1 MRRRFPNL
9 AGLRA
14 LWSCLLAWGL
24 QAVLTGATAR
34 LELDREFME
43 DGEVIPMR
51 IVVED
56 AVPSAIPSIPN
67 SQILVFTESLGQ
79 EQRQQIVNGVS
90 SFQVIIRYRGSLRGT
105 GELRIPS
112 ISVPTSAGVLQTEP
126 VTARVFAT
134 EPRNEPVTLHLYTAR
149 DTCYLGETL
158 AFEIQIQST
167 LNLREATPH
176 KMSFDGFVV
185 GRTAPWIGS
194 QVIRDGVVVGVS
206 ASRQA
211 VTPTKEGDLILGPVS
226 LEAVAEVG
234 RRRARSLIDD
244 FFGGGAELKRF
255 ALEAPGRPLKVLPLP
270 AAGRPADFSGAVG
283 RFRIEATVSRTN
295 LNRGDA
301 VTVRFLV
308 QGNGSFDGLPSPK
321 LLKSP
326 GLQTY
331 PGTNIF
337 EPADPLGL
345 TGTKVFEEAVVV
357 DSTEV
362 TSLEFQ
368 PFSFF
373 DPQVGRYSTARLKPI
388 PIQVVEPEATGDA
401 TTAEADPAKPPAPEA
416 VRTPPQGAGG
426 LQPLMSSA
434 GSAISVESDLLDSE
448 YFGLVLLVPF
458 VGLGLFVGVRGLR
471 RRRNRNQAPTRRH
484 LAEMTLRD
492 QQAALRR
499 SAAAGNSKA
508 FFDALSALLRQQ
520 VSLNLGLASGASLTA
535 VDVVEPLREQGV
547 SDESIEN
554 LMRLFAAADA
564 ARFAPMAL
572 PDELATWLEMT
583 EGVVAELQSRTKE
596 TP

>member
-1 MRRRFPNL
+1 VL
-9 AGLRA
+9 A
-14 LWSCLLAWGL
+14 
-24 QAVLTGATAR
+24 GATAR

-79 EQRQQIVNGVS
+79 EQRQQILNGVS
-90 SFQVIIRYRGSLRGT
+90 SFQVVIRYRGSLRGT

-112 ISVPTSAGVLQTEP
+112 ISVPTSAGVLRTEP
-126 VTARVFAT
+126 VSAQVLAT
-134 EPRNEPVTLHLYTAR
+134 EPRNDPVTLHLYTAR

-158 AFEIQIQST
+158 ACEIQIQST

-185 GRTAPWIGS
+185 GRTGPGISS
-194 QVIRDGVVVGVS
+194 QVIRDGVLVGVS

-211 VTPTKEGDLILGPVS
+211 VIPTKEGDLVLGPVS
-226 LEAVAEVG
+226 MEVVAEVG

-255 ALEAPGRPLKVLPLP
+255 ALEAPGRRLKVLPLP
-270 AAGRPADFSGAVG
+270 TAGRPADFGGAVG
-283 RFRIEATVSRTN
+283 RFQIEATVSRTN

-301 VTVRFLV
+301 VTIRFLV
-308 QGNGSFDGLPSPK
+308 RGNGSFDGLPSPRLVK
-321 LLKSP
+321 AP

-331 PGTNIF
+331 PGTNLF

-362 TSLEFQ
+362 TALEFQ

-388 PIQVVEPEATGDA
+388 PIQVVEPEAGGEA
-401 TTAEADPAKPPAPEA
+401 TAAAADPSKSAAPEA

-426 LQPLMSSA
+426 LQPLMPAA
-434 GSAISVESDLLDSE
+434 GPAISVDSAPLDSE
-448 YFGLVLLVPF
+448 YFGLVLLAPF
-458 VGLGLFVGVRGLR
+458 VGLGLFVGFRGLR
-471 RRRNRNQAPTRRH
+471 RRRNRRQAPTRRH

-499 SAAAGNSKA
+499 AAAAGDSKA

-520 VSLNLGLASGASLTA
+520 VSLSLGLASGASLTA
-535 VDVVEPLREQGV
+535 VDVVDPLREQGV
-547 SDESIEN
+547 SEESIEN
-554 LMRLFAAADA
+554 LRRLFAASDA

-583 EGVVAELQSRTKE
+583 ERVVGELQSLTRE
-596 TP
+596 SP

>member
-1 MRRRFPNL
+1 MRRRLPSL

-14 LWSCLLAWGL
+14 LWSFLLAWGL
-24 QAVLTGATAR
+24 QAVLAGATAR

-79 EQRQQIVNGVS
+79 EQRQQIINGVS

-112 ISVPTSAGVLQTEP
+112 ISVPTSAGVLRTEP

-134 EPRNEPVTLHLYTAR
+134 GPRNEPVTLHLYAAR

-211 VTPTKEGDLILGPVS
+211 VIPTKEGDLILGPVS

-244 FFGGGAELKRF
+244 FFGGGVELKRF

-270 AAGRPADFSGAVG
+270 TAGRPVDFGGAIG
-283 RFRIEATVSRTN
+283 RFQIEATVSRTN

-301 VTVRFLV
+301 VTVRFIV
-308 QGNGSFDGLPSPK
+308 RGNGSFDALPSPK
-321 LLKSP
+321 LAKAQ

-331 PGTNIF
+331 PGTNLF

-362 TSLEFQ
+362 TALEFQ
-368 PFSFF
+368 PYAFF
-373 DPQVGRYSTARLKPI
+373 DPQVGRYSTARLNPI
-388 PIQVVEPEATGDA
+388 PIRVLEPESSGES
-401 TTAEADPAKPPAPEA
+401 TTAEADPAKSAATES
-416 VRTPPQGAGG
+416 VRTPPQGSGG
-426 LQPLMSSA
+426 LQPLMPSA
-434 GSAISVESDLLDSE
+434 GSVVSIEADLLDSE

-458 VGLGLFVGVRGLR
+458 VGLGLVAGVRGIR
-471 RRRNRNQAPTRRH
+471 RRRSRKRAPTRRH

-499 SAAAGNSKA
+499 AAATGDSKG

-520 VSLNLGLASGASLTA
+520 VSLSLGLSNGASLTA
-535 VDVVEPLREQGV
+535 VDVVDPLRERGV
-547 SDESIEN
+547 SEESIEN
-554 LMRLFAAADA
+554 LRRLFGAADA

-583 EGVVAELQSRTKE
+583 EQVVGELRSLTRE
-596 TP
+596 DR